1 MEHTE
6 ELDQNGFAH
15 LWRTAQ
21 RRRGAFL
28 AAWFSQFLP
37 SDESDAAGAP
47 QLTGGRVVYE
57 PDDVTKA
64 A

>member
-1 MEHTE
+1 VEHTE

-15 LWRTAQ
+15 LWRNAQ
-21 RRRGAFL
+21 RRRSAFL
-28 AAWFSQFLP
+28 AAWFSHFWP
-37 SDESDAAGAP
+37 SDEKDAAGSS
-47 QLTGGRVVYE
+47 QSIGGRVIYE

>member
-1 MEHTE
+1 MKHLE
-6 ELDQNGFAH
+6 EDGQNGFAY

-28 AAWFSQFLP
+28 AAWFTQLWFSEGSGGAVVPP
-37 SDESDAAGAP
+37 S
-47 QLTGGRVVYE
+47 TGGC
-57 PDDVTKA
+57 VTRERDEVTRA

>member
-1 MEHTE
+1 MEHLE
-6 ELDQNGFAH
+6 EHYQKGFAH

-21 RRRGAFL
+21 HRRGAFL
-28 AAWFSQFLP
+28 AAWFSQFWSSEGSDGAAVPP
-37 SDESDAAGAP
+37 S
-47 QLTGGRVVYE
+47 TGGSVVYE